1 MPVPIETFVM
11 APVSVHPSPLIMGT
25 AEAGKLTVRV
35 MRPLVVRSQSPFRI
49 TSVESSDP
57 HFECEVPTTV
67 ATIQRLSVN
76 FLGGETPGKMST
88 KLRIHTT
95 AAAAPIEADVS
106 IDLTGPKGGIVGDA
120 KSPANSSNDSAV
132 DPIFG
137 RSDSA
142 SRPLPPAGTDSGR
155 R

>member
-1 MPVPIETFVM
+1 MGGAVTYDLTINLAADAKPGYSRDELDLITNDPNPRAARVPVPIETFVM

-67 ATIQRLSVN
+67 ATIQRLPRQ
-76 FLGGETPGKMST
+76 FPWRRDAGQDE
-88 KLRIHTT
+88 HQ
-95 AAAAPIEADVS
+95 AADPHDSRGRADR
-106 IDLTGPKGGIVGDA
+106 
-120 KSPANSSNDSAV
+120 
-132 DPIFG
+132 G
-137 RSDSA
+137 RCEH
-142 SRPLPPAGTDSGR
+142 
-155 R
+155 